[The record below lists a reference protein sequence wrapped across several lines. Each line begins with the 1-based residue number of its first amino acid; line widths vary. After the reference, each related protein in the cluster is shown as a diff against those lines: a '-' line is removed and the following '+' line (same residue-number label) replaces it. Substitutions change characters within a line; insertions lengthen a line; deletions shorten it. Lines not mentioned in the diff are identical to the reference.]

1 MAPSN
6 LIKVP
11 KQGEAIKVSANGDV
25 MVPDCPII
33 PFIEGDGIG
42 VDVTPVMCKVV
53 NTAVQCAYDGK
64 RHIEWMEVYAGEKA
78 VELYGQDQWLP
89 QQTYEAIDQYNI
101 AIKGPLTT
109 PVGGGIRSLNVAI
122 RQQMDLFACVR
133 PIRYF
138 PGTPTPLKDSET
150 TDMVVFRENTEDIYA
165 GIEWSADT
173 PEVQKVLD
181 FLADEMGVTEIR
193 FPNHCGLG
201 VKPVSKEGSQRLIR
215 KAIRYAI
222 ENRRS
227 SVSLV
232 HKGNIMKYTEGAFR
246 NWGYELAAAEFGAQP
261 IGDGP
266 WCTIENP
273 KYPSETIVIKDI
285 IADNFLQ
292 QILLKP
298 NEYDVIATL
307 NLNGD
312 YISDA
317 LAAQVGGIGIAPG
330 ANMSDKVAVFEATH
344 GSAPKYAG
352 KNRVN
357 PGSIILSA
365 EMMLRHIGWHE
376 AADLV
381 IHGVAEAIA
390 NKTVTYDLAR
400 VRGGIT
406 AGGPKLGDVG
416 AELQR
421 LMPGAK
427 LVTTSGFGDAIVGH
441 IELETSD

>member
-1 MAPSN
+1 MPN
-6 LIKVP
+6 R
-11 KQGEAIKVSANGDV
+11 
-25 MVPDCPII
+25 PII

-42 VDVTPVMCKVV
+42 IDVTPVMRKVV
-53 NTAVQCAYDGK
+53 DTAVKYAYNDK
-64 RHIEWMEVYAGEKA
+64 RCIAWMEIYAGEKA
-78 VELYGQDQWLP
+78 IELYGEDQWLP
-89 QQTYEAIDQYNI
+89 TETFDAINEYKI

-122 RQQMDLFACVR
+122 RQQLDLFACVR

-150 TDMVVFRENTEDIYA
+150 TNMVVFRENTEDIYA
-165 GIEWSADT
+165 GIEWKADSS
-173 PEVQKVLD
+173 EVQKVLD
-181 FLADEMGVTEIR
+181 FLGHEMGVTEIR

-201 VKPVSKEGSQRLIR
+201 IKPVSREGSQRLIR

-222 ENRRS
+222 ENRRQ

-246 NWGYELAAAEFGAQP
+246 SWGYELAVSEFNAKELNG
-261 IGDGP
+261 GP

-273 KYPSETIVIKDI
+273 KYPGETILIKDI

-330 ANMSDKVAVFEATH
+330 ANMSNEVAVFEATH

-365 EMMLRHIGWHE
+365 EMMLRHIGWTK

-381 IHGVAEAIA
+381 IHGIASAIS

-400 VRGGIT
+400 VRGGIA
-406 AGGPKLGDVG
+406 AGGPMLGDIG

-427 LVTTSGFGDAIVGH
+427 LVTTSGFGDAIIEH
-441 IELETSD
+441 IESEAG